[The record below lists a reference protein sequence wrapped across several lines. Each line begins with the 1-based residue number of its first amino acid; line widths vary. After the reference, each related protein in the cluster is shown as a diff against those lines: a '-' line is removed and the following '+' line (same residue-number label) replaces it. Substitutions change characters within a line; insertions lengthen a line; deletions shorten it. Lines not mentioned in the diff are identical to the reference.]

1 MYAVVKI
8 ADRQVKV
15 TNGLRLRVPK
25 LDVEEGATHTIDDVL
40 LVGDDGDT
48 QIGTPLVAGASVT
61 AKVLGHGRDKKVVVF
76 KMKRR
81 KTYRKRNGH
90 RQDYTEIEVAD
101 IQLATPAP
109 VDSETTE
116 EE

>member
-15 TNGLRLRVPK
+15 TSGLRVRVPK
-25 LDVEEGATHTIDDVL
+25 LDVTEGATHTIDDVL
-40 LVGDDGDT
+40 LVSGDGDT

-90 RQDYTEIEVAD
+90 RQDYTELQIDD
-101 IQLATPAP
+101 ILAGK
-109 VDSETTE
+109 E
-116 EE
+116 

>member
-81 KTYRKRNGH
+81 KGYRNKNGH
-90 RQDYTEIEVAD
+90 RQRHTGVKITD
-101 IQLATPAP
+101 IKA
-109 VDSETTE
+109 
-116 EE
+116 

>member
-81 KTYRKRNGH
+81 KSYRKRNGH
-90 RQDYTEIEVAD
+90 RQDYTELQIND
-101 IQLATPAP
+101 ILAGK
-109 VDSETTE
+109 E
-116 EE
+116 

>member
-61 AKVLGHGRDKKVVVF
+61 AKVLGHGRAKKVVVF

-90 RQDYTEIEVAD
+90 RQDYTELQIND
-101 IQLATPAP
+101 IL
-109 VDSETTE
+109 VGKE
-116 EE
+116 